1 MVRNKAPQT
10 QSSAKDDKTQK
21 WAQRISQQHAKR
33 ARWRTLPFFWAVTV
47 CAVVFPIGLWSGF
60 DIAGLADPAPAEIT
74 AKKISHGVKVASDDS
89 SHAASMVIHV
99 IDANHHSDFEVIVP
113 SNQQC
118 TVKEALNAADVA
130 LNRYDRVNP
139 KLDVAV
145 SSGMTITVTRVSVG
159 YHKRYVTHEPETR
172 YQLTTSVSPGKK
184 KVKQYQRTGREEIT
198 ERVWMKNGKV
208 TLKEVTD
215 RKVLRTVQDK
225 VVYLGV
231 SPALMPG
238 KVPYHNRYARSYSLS
253 ARGGSPRERMYNGTN
268 SLRRLRSITM
278 HSTAYSN
285 SPSENGGWSRTATGM
300 PIVYGV
306 AAVDPRIIPL
316 GTKLYVEGYGYAFAC
331 DTGGAIKGHRIDLAM
346 SSSKVY
352 RWGRRSVK
360 VWILG
365 P

>member
-10 QSSAKDDKTQK
+10 QRSVNDENTQK
-21 WAQRISQQHAKR
+21 WAKQISQQHAKR

-47 CAVVFPIGLWSGF
+47 CAVVFPVGLWSGF
-60 DIAGLADPAPAEIT
+60 DIASLANPAPAEIT
-74 AKKISHGVKVASDDS
+74 AKKIPHGSTAVSHDS
-89 SHAASMVIHV
+89 AHADVMTVHL
-99 IDANHHSDFEVIVP
+99 IDANHHSDLALTVP
-113 SNQQC
+113 SDKHC
-118 TVKEALNAADVA
+118 TVKEALDAAGVA
-130 LNRYDRVNP
+130 LNHYDRVTP

-145 SSGMTITVTRVSVG
+145 KPGMTITLTRVSVG

-172 YQLTTSVSPGKK
+172 YQLTTSVAPGKK
-184 KVKQYQRTGREEIT
+184 QVKQYQRTGREEIT
-198 ERVWMKNGKV
+198 ERVWMKNGKI
-208 TLKEVTD
+208 TLKEITD
-215 RKVLRTVQDK
+215 RKAIRKVQDK

-231 SPALMPG
+231 SSALMPG

-268 SLRRLRSITM
+268 SLRRLRSITL
-278 HSTAYSN
+278 HSTAYSD

-306 AAVDPRIIPL
+306 AAVDPRVIPL
-316 GTKLYVEGYGYAFAC
+316 GTRLYVEGYGYAFAC

-346 SSSKVY
+346 SSSQVY
-352 RWGRRSVK
+352 RWGRRTVK